1 MPKSSGAPPD
11 HDMGAIEAVVKET
24 ERGRAF
30 LAYFARKIRQS
41 DTLTMLAMIGRL
53 ERWCH
58 DHAAR
63 LTELDGNDL
72 VFGDRTPEGHAN
84 LALGLSGESNGESSG
99 GHRDASLHANQDLAS
114 AERGNEEAECEIA
127 SVRNGREAV
136 DCIEQ
141 LANTFRDFNRGTA
154 DLTSRYSATGQFTY
168 IGPSTLVASV
178 DAGMGTMIAH
188 PAASD
193 AREQFSPHTA
203 DKTHRSE
210 EDILNDIAKALGTA

>member
-24 ERGRAF
+24 ARGRAF
-30 LAYFARKIRQS
+30 LAYYARKMRQS
-41 DTLTMLAMIGRL
+41 DTLTMLAMIGRI

-58 DHAAR
+58 DQAAR
-63 LTELDGNDL
+63 LTELEGNDL
-72 VFGDRTPEGHAN
+72 VFGNRAPEGDAN
-84 LALGLSGESNGESSG
+84 LALGLNGESSG
-99 GHRDASLHANQDLAS
+99 GHRDMSLHANQDLAS
-114 AERGNEEAECEIA
+114 AERANEEAECEIA

-136 DCIEQ
+136 DCIEH
-141 LANTFRDFNRGTA
+141 LANTLRDFDRGTA

-178 DAGMGTMIAH
+178 DAGMGTMMAH

-193 AREQFSPHTA
+193 ARKQFSPHTA

-210 EDILNDIAKALGTA
+210 EDILDDIAKALGTAQ

>member
-11 HDMGAIEAVVKET
+11 QDMGAIEAVVKET
-24 ERGRAF
+24 ALGRAF
-30 LAYFARKIRQS
+30 LADYARKIRQS
-41 DTLTMLAMIGRL
+41 DTLTMLAVIGRL

-58 DHAAR
+58 DQVAR
-63 LTELDGNDL
+63 LTELEGHDPA
-72 VFGDRTPEGHAN
+72 FGDRAPEGHAN
-84 LALGLSGESNGESSG
+84 LALGLNGESSA

-141 LANTFRDFNRGTA
+141 LANTFRDFDRGTA

-210 EDILNDIAKALGTA
+210 EDILNDIAKALGTAQ

>member
-1 MPKSSGAPPD
+1 MPKSSGGPD
-11 HDMGAIEAVVKET
+11 HDLGAIEAVVKET
-24 ERGRAF
+24 ARGRAF
-30 LAYFARKIRQS
+30 LAYYARKIRQS

-58 DHAAR
+58 DHAA
-63 LTELDGNDL
+63 LTEIEGYDL

-84 LALGLSGESNGESSG
+84 LALGLNGESSDKY
-99 GHRDASLHANQDLAS
+99 RDASLHANQDSAS
-114 AERGNEEAECEIA
+114 AERANEEAECEIA
-127 SVRNGREAV
+127 SVRNGREVV

-141 LANTFRDFNRGTA
+141 LANTFRDCDRGTA
-154 DLTSRYSATGQFTY
+154 DLASRYSATGQFTY

-188 PAASD
+188 PASSD
-193 AREQFSPHTA
+193 ASEQFSPHTA

-210 EDILNDIAKALGTA
+210 EDILDDIAKALGTVE

>member
-24 ERGRAF
+24 ARGRAF
-30 LAYFARKIRQS
+30 LAYYARKIRQS
-41 DTLTMLAMIGRL
+41 DTLTMLAVIGRL

-58 DHAAR
+58 DQVAR
-63 LTELDGNDL
+63 LTELEGHDPA
-72 VFGDRTPEGHAN
+72 FGDRAPEGHAN
-84 LALGLSGESNGESSG
+84 LALGLNGESSG
-99 GHRDASLHANQDLAS
+99 GHRDVSFHANQDSAS
-114 AERGNEEAECEIA
+114 AERANEEAECEIA
-127 SVRNGREAV
+127 SVRDGCEAV
-136 DCIEQ
+136 DRIEH

-193 AREQFSPHTA
+193 AREQFSPRTA

-210 EDILNDIAKALGTA
+210 EDILDDIAKALGKVE

>member
-24 ERGRAF
+24 ARGRAF
-30 LAYFARKIRQS
+30 LAYYARKIRQS

-63 LTELDGNDL
+63 LTEFEGHDL
-72 VFGDRTPEGHAN
+72 VFGDRAPEGHAN
-84 LALGLSGESNGESSG
+84 LALGLNAESSG
-99 GHRDASLHANQDLAS
+99 GHRDASLHANQDSAS
-114 AERGNEEAECEIA
+114 AERANEEAECETA

-141 LANTFRDFNRGTA
+141 LANAFRDFDRGTG
-154 DLTSRYSATGQFTY
+154 RYSAAGQFTY

-178 DAGMGTMIAH
+178 DAGMETMIAH

-193 AREQFSPHTA
+193 AREQFSPHAA

-210 EDILNDIAKALGTA
+210 ADILDDIAKALGTV